1 MSDTPAPHGPAPHGP
16 APDPP
21 VITVIAVI
29 ALGGAIGA
37 SARYAATLR
46 WPAAADAFPWAVFW
60 VNVVGCALMGAV
72 TVLATEGPR
81 TPHPLLRPFLGTGV
95 LGGFTTFSAYALDAH
110 RLDEAGERPLALLYL
125 GGTLAAAMAAVLLG
139 AVAGRRALS
148 RRPPFAR
155 RRT

>member
-1 MSDTPAPHGPAPHGP
+1 
-16 APDPP
+16 
-21 VITVIAVI
+21 VVAVI

-81 TPHPLLRPFLGTGV
+81 TPHPLLRPFLGSGV
-95 LGGFTTFSAYALDAH
+95 LGGFTTFSAYALDVH

-139 AVAGRRALS
+139 AAAGRGVLS
-148 RRPPFAR
+148 RRPPFTRGHA
-155 RRT
+155 